1 MIVIDTNVLSALMR
15 QLPELPV
22 VEWLD
27 RQAAESIWI
36 TSITLF
42 EARFGLALLPKGRRR
57 RTLEAAFDKLMVED
71 LEGRVLDFDRPA
83 AEAAAML
90 AAERQQDG
98 HSIDMRDTQI
108 AGIVLARRAKLATRN
123 VRHFS
128 DLNVEVINPWE
139 SKP

>member
-1 MIVIDTNVLSALMR
+1 MR
-15 QLPELPV
+15 EVPERRV

-42 EARFGLALLPKGRRR
+42 EARLGLALLPKGKRRQA
-57 RTLEAAFDKLMVED
+57 LESAFDKLLLED

-83 AEAAAML
+83 AEAAAQL
-90 AAERQQDG
+90 AAGRQREGQT
-98 HSIDMRDTQI
+98 IDMRDTQI
-108 AGIVLARRAKLATRN
+108 AGIVIARRAEFATRN

-128 DLNVEVINPWE
+128 DLNVDVINPWDADQ
-139 SKP
+139 